1 MKRILFIFLS
11 GLFLVF
17 TCHNCGNAA
26 AEKRLIRKAD
36 RLHERIL
43 TLDSHCDTPLKI
55 LRKNFDI
62 GKRNNARARGG
73 KVDFVR
79 MQEGGLDASFFAVF
93 IAQNERSPKVT
104 DSAYEHAQN
113 MFASIDR
120 AVQENAALA
129 ELAYT
134 PEDAYR
140 IKKTGRRAI
149 FIGLENGYPIGRDLT
164 RIREFYDLG
173 ARYITLCH
181 TKNNDIC
188 DSSTDSTEHG
198 GLSEFGREVVRVM
211 NSMGMMIDLSH
222 ASDATFYDALAESQA
237 PVILSH
243 SCARALCNEPRNVTD
258 DMLRALVQNDGVIQL
273 CLYSGYIKT
282 IAQNPRREAIMD
294 SLDLAYPD
302 YNKMTDDQKVRYL
315 EERDKLDEHYPA
327 ILATVQD
334 AVDHIDHI
342 VAVAGIDH
350 VGIGSDFDGGG
361 GIEGC
366 FDVSETKNIT
376 VELLRRGY
384 NSKDIGKI
392 WSGNFMRV
400 FREVQKVADKP

>member
-1 MKRILFIFLS
+1 
-11 GLFLVF
+11 
-17 TCHNCGNAA
+17 
-26 AEKRLIRKAD
+26 
-36 RLHERIL
+36 
-43 TLDSHCDTPLKI
+43 
-55 LRKNFDI
+55 
-62 GKRNNARARGG
+62 
-73 KVDFVR
+73 
-79 MQEGGLDASFFAVF
+79 
-93 IAQNERSPKVT
+93 
-104 DSAYEHAQN
+104 